1 VSATFGPP
9 GARSDRVRRGGGARA
24 LRARLFHSSAAGA
37 QLLRF
42 GSVGTVGFVVDSLAL
57 LLAIHGLGL
66 DPYRGRLVSFLV
78 AASTTW
84 ALNRRFTFH
93 DRRRARLTRQWASF
107 LAVNGL
113 GGLVNYATY
122 ALLVA
127 RLDPVTAW
135 PVLGV
140 AAGSLAGL
148 AFNFTLSR
156 RLVFRID
163 GAPARSGA

>member
-1 VSATFGPP
+1 VSATFG
-9 GARSDRVRRGGGARA
+9 ARGPHSSRARRGRAAQA
-24 LRARLFHSSAAGA
+24 LRARLLYSTTAGA
-37 QLLRF
+37 QLIRF
-42 GSVGTVGFVVDSLAL
+42 GSVGTVGFVVDSLVL

-84 ALNRRFTFH
+84 ALNRHFTFR
-93 DRRRARLTRQWASF
+93 DRRQARLARQWASF

-113 GGLVNYATY
+113 GGLVNYTTY

-127 RLDPVTAW
+127 WLDLVMAW

-140 AAGSLAGL
+140 AAGSFAGL

-156 RLVFRID
+156 RLVFKID
-163 GAPARSGA
+163 DAPARSGA